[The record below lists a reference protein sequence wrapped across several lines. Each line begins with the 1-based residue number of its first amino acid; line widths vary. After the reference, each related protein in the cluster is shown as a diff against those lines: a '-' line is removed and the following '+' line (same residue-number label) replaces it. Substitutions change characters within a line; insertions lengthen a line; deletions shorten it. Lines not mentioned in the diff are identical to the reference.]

1 MGRKRKPE
9 EEKKVTF
16 HLSIKKKVIDEF
28 KKELERR
35 EEVPSRMLEK
45 LIIDFLKKK

>member
-1 MGRKRKPE
+1 MGRKRKAE
-9 EEKKVTF
+9 DEKKVTF
-16 HLSIKKKVIDEF
+16 HLSVTKKVLDEF

-35 EEVPSRMLEK
+35 EEVPSKILER